1 MINSRT
7 KGASGER
14 EIVKILQDELGV
26 KLFRNLEQTRSG
38 GHDLI
43 PEPGS
48 LLDRYAIEIKRY
60 AKISNSLLRGFWL
73 QSVEQAKLADKEPIL
88 ICRQDRGDWFT
99 VIPLHQ
105 INPALSQ
112 SNHFDSTAI
121 LSVSAFCAVIRE
133 SIEHYSAEF

>member
-7 KGASGER
+7 KGASAER

-26 KLFRNLEQTRSG
+26 KLVRNLEQTRNG

-43 PEPGS
+43 AEPGS

-60 AKISNSLLRGFWL
+60 AKISNALLQGFWK
-73 QSVEQAKLADKEPIL
+73 QAVEQAKAVNKVPVL
-88 ICRQDRGDWFT
+88 IYRQDRSDWLT

-112 SNHFDSTAI
+112 SNHFDSIAI
-121 LSVSAFCAVIRE
+121 LSVSAFCAVLRE
-133 SIEHYSAEF
+133 SVENYNAEF